1 MSHGDTAETPIEND
15 QRHSVADLV
24 MQFGALI
31 ALRVSPALGGDQGCP
46 QCRSK
51 QDSTEYMRQNYFK
64 RTLRCISLRKL
75 SRNVACKV
83 VEPLA
88 SALGEHRHTLR

>member
-31 ALRVSPALGGDQGCP
+31 ALRSLQRWAGPKGCRP
-46 QCRSK
+46 FPLYPFLHSQHPS
-51 QDSTEYMRQNYFK
+51 FAAI
-64 RTLRCISLRKL
+64 RTGFS
-75 SRNVACKV
+75 
-83 VEPLA
+83 
-88 SALGEHRHTLR
+88 